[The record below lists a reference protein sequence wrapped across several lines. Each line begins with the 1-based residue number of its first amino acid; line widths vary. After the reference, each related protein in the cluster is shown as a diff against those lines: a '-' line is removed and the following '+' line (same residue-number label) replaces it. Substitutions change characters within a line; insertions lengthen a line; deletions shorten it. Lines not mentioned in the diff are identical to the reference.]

1 MPRTPPTR
9 RGVPYQ
15 DAIDALHRINLM
27 LIKIS
32 AMPRLPGAA
41 RAELQEA
48 MVFIA
53 LLLASDNGRSR

>member
-1 MPRTPPTR
+1 MPRTPPAR

-15 DAIDALHRINLM
+15 DAMDALHRVNLV

-32 AMPRLPGAA
+32 AMPRLPQAA

-48 MVFIA
+48 MVLLA
-53 LLLASDNGRSR
+53 VLLASDNGRTR